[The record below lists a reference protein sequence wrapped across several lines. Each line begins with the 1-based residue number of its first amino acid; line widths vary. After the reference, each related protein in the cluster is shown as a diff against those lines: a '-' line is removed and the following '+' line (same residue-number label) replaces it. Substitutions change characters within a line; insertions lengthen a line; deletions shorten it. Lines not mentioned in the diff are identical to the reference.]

1 MEEKKYKV
9 VFFGTPAFAVPS
21 VAALVNHPRLEVC
34 AVVTQ
39 PDQPVGRHHLLTP
52 PPIKVFAE
60 KRHIPVLQPDRIRT
74 PEFETRIRQ
83 IAGDVVVIV
92 AYGKIIPENLLKS
105 VPRGWIN
112 VHASLLPKYR
122 GASPI
127 QTALLHGDAETG
139 VTIMQVEPT
148 LDTGSILGQTRVTIS
163 PRETFETLQD
173 TLALT
178 GAKIL
183 PDTLL
188 GYLDNRIIPKPQNHA
203 EATVCH
209 TLTKADGKI
218 DWTRSAVDIDR
229 HIRALTP
236 WPGAWTTFQGQQL
249 KIVIADPI
257 ERTAETPPGSIAII
271 NGELTVQTGSALLRI
286 HRLQIEGKRSMD
298 MKDFTNG
305 FSARLPTLLGE

>member
-1 MEEKKYKV
+1 MEEKKYNV

-21 VAALVNHPRLEVC
+21 LGALIDHPRLEVC

-39 PDQPVGRHHLLTP
+39 PDQPVGRHHVLTP
-52 PPIKVFAE
+52 PPIKVYAE
-60 KRHIPVLQPDRIRT
+60 KHHIPVHQPEKIRT
-74 PEFETRIRQ
+74 PEFEATIRQ
-83 IAGDVVVIV
+83 IASDVVVIV
-92 AYGKIIPENLLKS
+92 AYGKIIPDTLLQS

-127 QTALLHGDAETG
+127 QAALLHGDTESG

-148 LDTGSILGQTRVTIS
+148 LDTGPILGQSRVTIS

-173 TLALT
+173 RLAVT
-178 GAKIL
+178 GAKLL

-188 GYLDNRIIPKPQNHA
+188 GYLDNQIIPKPQNHA

-209 TLTKADGKI
+209 TLRKDNGKI
-218 DWTRSAVDIDR
+218 DWSRTAVDIDR

-236 WPGAWTTFQGQQL
+236 WPGAWTTIQGQQL
-249 KIVIADPI
+249 KIHIAEPD
-257 ERTAETPPGSIAII
+257 TTTTDTPPGTLAITD
-271 NGELTVQTGSALLRI
+271 GALTVQTGSTLLRI
-286 HRLQIEGKRSMD
+286 QRLQMEGKRLMD
-298 MKDFTNG
+298 MTDFANG
-305 FSARLPTLLGE
+305 FAVRLPTLLGK